1 MILKIK
7 YWNFHSLDTNPP
19 TLSTYPAIIP
29 RAAFVRAKGRI
40 EKRPESLP
48 YFRPSL
54 NRSWEPSFPGI
65 RAGWWILDRDRSN
78 ASHRQ
83 RERRGGGVE
92 SHRDSVELGRK
103 GWRRGKR
110 GENQVGWL
118 ERRNLTWGEGRMFRM
133 VEVAPSGVG
142 WGARRAEETIRQ

>member
-19 TLSTYPAIIP
+19 TLSTYPAIIS

-54 NRSWEPSFPGI
+54 NRPSRNSGGMMNPWSWSI
-65 RAGWWILDRDRSN
+65 K
-78 ASHRQ
+78 RQ
-83 RERRGGGVE
+83 SPAERTEGRGVE

-110 GENQVGWL
+110 GEDQVGWL

-133 VEVAPSGVG
+133 VEVAPSGAG

>member
-19 TLSTYPAIIP
+19 TLSTYPAIIS

-54 NRSWEPSFPGI
+54 NRPSPEFG
-65 RAGWWILDRDRSN
+65 RDDESLIVID
-78 ASHRQ
+78 Q
-83 RERRGGGVE
+83 TPVTGRENG
-92 SHRDSVELGRK
+92 
-103 GWRRGKR
+103 
-110 GENQVGWL
+110 
-118 ERRNLTWGEGRMFRM
+118 GEG
-133 VEVAPSGVG
+133 G
-142 WGARRAEETIRQ
+142 WESPQ